1 MDRAMNKVK
10 TLWLVGAA
18 YLMASATVSAGTWSA
33 LESRSPTDGSH
44 QVGAALLVGDA
55 ALILRCREQTTQ
67 AAFST
72 VHTYLGDGSVT
83 VRFRINSENP
93 IKQVWRSSIDGRA
106 AFAPNAEDF
115 IRVLPDDGRVF
126 IRAIAAD
133 GNNKD
138 ANFILSG
145 LSEVRGNIA
154 RACNW
159 TAPTDA
165 VGAIHTLEQ
174 HQ

>member
-1 MDRAMNKVK
+1 MNRAMDKVK
-10 TLWLVGAA
+10 TLWIVGTA

-33 LESRSPTDGSH
+33 LESKSPTRRS
-44 QVGAALLVGDA
+44 GDA
-55 ALILRCREQTTQ
+55 ALILRCREQTTP

-115 IRVLPDDGRVF
+115 IRVLPDDWRVF
-126 IRAIAAD
+126 IWAIAAD

-159 TAPTDA
+159 AAPKDA
-165 VGAIHTLEQ
+165 VGRQ
-174 HQ
+174 HD